1 MVTKQMKKIGIT
13 GQNGFVGYHLFQLLK
28 YTRKDF
34 ELIDFKR
41 SFFEDELKLDDFVNQ
56 CDVIVHLAAVNRHQS
71 IEKLYEINV
80 LLAQTLI
87 DSLNRTGAKP
97 HVIISSSTQEERD
110 NLYGASKKQV
120 RDLFSTWATQ
130 TNSCFTG
137 MIIPNVF
144 GPFGLP
150 FYNSVVA
157 TFCHQL
163 THDQTPNIDVDGQ
176 LNLIYVG
183 DLVDQIIQ
191 KIDSNDNTH
200 HCLVKEGSVQ
210 KVSEIL
216 NDLKNFKDVYMNSGE
231 IPELNSIY
239 HIQLFNT
246 FRSFIDFKTYSP
258 KYLTPHRDNRGSFVE
273 IIRHGISGQTSY
285 STTVPEITRGNHFH
299 TRKIERFTVIQGK
312 ALIQLRKIGT
322 DKVLSFELEGNQPS
336 FVDMPVWYTH
346 NIKNIGEEELITVFW
361 INEPFDPK
369 DPDTYFENV

>member
-1 MVTKQMKKIGIT
+1 MKKIGIT
-13 GQNGFVGYHLFQLLK
+13 GQNGFVGYHLYQQIK
-28 YTRKDF
+28 YTREDF
-34 ELIDFKR
+34 ELVDFKR
-41 SFFEDELKLDDFVNQ
+41 SYFEDEKKLDHFVKQ
-56 CDVIVHLAAVNRHQS
+56 CDVIVHLAAVNRHES

-80 LLAQTLI
+80 SLAQRLI
-87 DSLNRTGAKP
+87 DSLNRTAAKP

-110 NLYGASKKQV
+110 NLYGASKKEA
-120 RDLFSTWATQ
+120 RNLFSNWSNQ
-130 TNSCFTG
+130 TDSSFTG
-137 MIIPNVF
+137 LIIPNVF

-163 THDQTPNIDVDGQ
+163 THDQIPIIDVDGQ

-200 HCLVKEGSVQ
+200 NCIVKEGSVQ

-216 NDLKNFKDVYMNSGE
+216 NDLKNFKETYLISGE
-231 IPELNSIY
+231 IPELSSKY

-246 FRSFIDFKTYSP
+246 FRSFIDFKSYYP
-258 KYLTPHRDNRGSFVE
+258 KYLTPHRDDRGAFVE

-299 TRKIERFTVIQGK
+299 TRKIERFAVIQGK
-312 ALIQLRKIGT
+312 ALIQLRKIST
-322 DKVLSFELEGNQPS
+322 DEIFNFELEGSQPS

-346 NIKNIGEEELITVFW
+346 NIKNIGEGELLTVFW

-369 DPDTYFENV
+369 DPDTYFEVV

>member
-1 MVTKQMKKIGIT
+1 MKKKIGIT
-13 GQNGFVGYHLFQLLK
+13 GQNGFVGYHLYQLLK
-28 YTRKDF
+28 YTREDF
-34 ELIDFKR
+34 ELVDFER
-41 SFFEDELKLDDFVNQ
+41 SFFEEEKKLDQFVNQ
-56 CDVIVHLAAVNRHQS
+56 CDVIVHLAAVNRHES

-80 LLAQTLI
+80 SLAQKLI
-87 DSLNRTGAKP
+87 DSLNRTEAKP

-110 NLYGASKKQV
+110 NLYGASKKEA
-120 RDLFSTWATQ
+120 RNLFSTWATQ
-130 TNSCFTG
+130 TNAHFTG
-137 MIIPNVF
+137 MVIPNVF
-144 GPFGLP
+144 GPFGMP

-157 TFCHQL
+157 TFCYQL
-163 THDQTPNIDVDGQ
+163 THDQTPSIDVDGQ

-200 HCLVKEGSVQ
+200 NCLVKEGSVQ

-216 NDLKNFKDVYMNSGE
+216 NDLKNFKVTYLDSGE
-231 IPELNSIY
+231 IPELNSKY

-246 FRSFIDFKTYSP
+246 FRSFIDLKTYFP
-258 KYLTPHRDNRGSFVE
+258 KYLTPHRDDRGAFVE

-299 TRKIERFTVIQGK
+299 TRKIERFAVIQGK

-322 DKVLSFELEGNQPS
+322 DEIFNFELEGSQPS

-346 NIKNIGEEELITVFW
+346 NIKNIGEGELLTVFW

-369 DPDTYFENV
+369 DPDTYFEVV

>member
-34 ELIDFKR
+34 ELID
-41 SFFEDELKLDDFVNQ
+41 FEDELKLDDFVNQ

>member
-1 MVTKQMKKIGIT
+1 MIKIGIT
-13 GQNGFVGYHLFQLLK
+13 GQNGFVGYHLYQQIK
-28 YTRKDF
+28 YTREDF
-34 ELIDFKR
+34 ELVDFER
-41 SFFEDELKLDDFVNQ
+41 SYFEDIIKLDKFVKQ
-56 CDVIVHLAAVNRHQS
+56 CDVIVHLAAVNRH
-71 IEKLYEINV
+71 ENNETLYEINV
-80 LLAQTLI
+80 SLAQRLV

-97 HVIISSSTQEERD
+97 HVIISSSSQEERD
-110 NLYGASKKQV
+110 NLYGASKKKG
-120 RDLFSTWATQ
+120 RNLFSTWASQ
-130 TNSCFTG
+130 TNSHFTG
-137 MIIPNVF
+137 MLIPNVF

-163 THDQTPNIDVDGQ
+163 IHNQTPKIELDGQ

-200 HCLVKEGSVQ
+200 YYVVKEGSVQ
-210 KVSEIL
+210 RVSEIL
-216 NDLKNFKDVYMNSGE
+216 NDLKNFKGTYLISGE
-231 IPELNSIY
+231 VPELSSKY

-246 FRSFIDFKTYSP
+246 FRSFIDFQSYYP
-258 KYLTPHRDNRGSFVE
+258 KDLTLHRDERGAFVE

-285 STTVPEITRGNHFH
+285 STTVPKVTRGNHFH
-299 TRKIERFTVIQGK
+299 TRKIERFAVIQGK

-322 DKVLSFELEGNQPS
+322 NEIFNFELEGSQPS

-346 NIKNIGEEELITVFW
+346 NIKNIGEGELLTVFW

-369 DPDTYFENV
+369 EPDTYFEIV

>member
-1 MVTKQMKKIGIT
+1 MKQIKKIGIT
-13 GQNGFVGYHLFQLLK
+13 GQNGFVGYHLYQQIK
-28 YTRKDF
+28 YSREDF
-34 ELIDFKR
+34 ELVDFER
-41 SFFEDELKLDDFVNQ
+41 SFFDDELKLDHFVNQ
-56 CDVIVHLAAVNRHQS
+56 CDVIVHLAAVNRHES
-71 IEKLYEINV
+71 IEKLYDINV
-80 LLAQTLI
+80 SLAQTLV

-110 NLYGASKKQV
+110 NLYGASKKEA
-120 RDLFSTWATQ
+120 RNLFSTWATQ
-130 TNSCFTG
+130 TNSSFTG

-150 FYNSVVA
+150 FYNSVVS

-163 THDQTPNIDVDGQ
+163 THDQAPNIDVDGQ

-200 HCLVKEGSVQ
+200 NCLVKEGSVQ

-216 NDLKNFKDVYMNSGE
+216 NDLKKFKVTYINSGE
-231 IPELNSIY
+231 IPELNSKY
-239 HIQLFNT
+239 DTQLFNT
-246 FRSFIDFKTYSP
+246 FRSFIDFKTYYP
-258 KYLTPHRDNRGSFVE
+258 KFLTPHRDNRGVFVE

-322 DKVLSFELEGNQPS
+322 NEIFSFELEGSQPS

-346 NIKNIGEEELITVFW
+346 NIKNIGEEELLTVFW
-361 INEPFDPK
+361 INETFDPK
-369 DPDTYFENV
+369 DPDTYFEIV

>member
-1 MVTKQMKKIGIT
+1 MKKIGIT